1 MALLLGV
8 LAYIINDKWYLP
20 FINWYVDTAHCHTPF
35 GYSGISV
42 VWYALFVGLPL
53 LCAIVIGPFT
63 APIGYKGLIQ
73 KQFPPKGFKVF
84 KPTKIIR
91 GWKSSLMSVIQLL
104 IPIVLIIFS
113 IWGYFQVDKMPSKA
127 PENIDYSVCKN

>member
-1 MALLLGV
+1 M
-8 LAYIINDKWYLP
+8 
-20 FINWYVDTAHCHTPF
+20 
-35 GYSGISV
+35 
-42 VWYALFVGLPL
+42 WYALFVGLPL